1 MPDMRRYEGRAVL
14 VTGGGSGIGEAC
26 CLRLASEGA
35 RVGVLDI
42 DGAHAAAV
50 ADRIRGQGGQ
60 ALALQLDVADPVAV
74 EAAVARVVAELGPLR
89 LGVNNAGIG
98 GGPRVPPEQM
108 ALEQWDRTLA
118 VNLSGVFYC
127 MRAEHPHLVAAG
139 GGAIV
144 NTASIHA
151 VTASPTSAAYTTAKH
166 GVVGLTKVAALAWG
180 KQGIR
185 VNAVGP
191 GFTPTPLTS
200 AATDDYKAA
209 FLNVMALDHFPEA
222 EDIAATVAFLGSDE
236 ARSTTGALYLVDG
249 GFTIA

>member
-35 RVGVLDI
+35 KVGVLDI
-42 DGAHAAAV
+42 EAAKAEQV
-50 ADRIRGQGGQ
+50 AARIRGQGGE
-60 ALALQLDVADPVAV
+60 AIAIQLDVSDPAAV

-166 GVVGLTKVAALAWG
+166 GVMGLTKVAALAWG

-191 GFTPTPLTS
+191 GFTPTPLTA
-200 AATDDYKAA
+200 AATPDYKAA
-209 FLNVMALDHFPEA
+209 FLANMALDYFPEA
-222 EDIAATVAFLGSDE
+222 EDIAAAVAFLGSDE
-236 ARSTTGALYLVDG
+236 AKATAGALYLVDG

>member
-1 MPDMRRYEGRAVL
+1 MTTARRYEGRAVL

-35 RVGVLDI
+35 KVAVLDI
-42 DGAHAAAV
+42 DGPHAAAV
-50 ADRIRGQGGQ
+50 AARIRAEGGQ
-60 ALALQLDVADPVAV
+60 ATAIEVDVSDPAAV
-74 EAAVARVVAELGPLR
+74 EAAIAEAVGQLGPLK
-89 LGVNNAGIG
+89 LAVNNAGIG
-98 GGPRVPPEQM
+98 GVRYSPEETP
-108 ALEQWDRTLA
+108 LEQWDRTLA

-144 NTASIHA
+144 NTGSVHSVIA
-151 VTASPTSAAYTTAKH
+151 TPTSPAYTVAKH
-166 GVVGLTKVAALAWG
+166 GVLALTRTCALAWG

-191 GFTPTPLTS
+191 GFVSTPLTAS
-200 AATDDYKAA
+200 APEVHRAA
-209 FLNVMALDHFPEA
+209 MLANSALDHFAEP

-236 ARSTTGALYLVDG
+236 AKSTTGAIYMVDAG
-249 GFTIA
+249 YTAA

>member
-35 RVGVLDI
+35 KVAVLDV
-42 DGAHAAAV
+42 DARKACAV
-50 ADRIRGQGGQ
+50 ADRIEG
-60 ALALQLDVADPVAV
+60 AIAIEVDVSDAMAV
-74 EAAVARVVAELGPLR
+74 EAAVAEVVDALGPLK
-89 LGVNNAGIG
+89 LAVNNAGIG
-98 GGPRVPPEQM
+98 GARVPPEEM

-127 MRAEHPHLVAAG
+127 MRAAHPRLVAAG

-144 NTASIHA
+144 NTASIHS
-151 VTASPTSAAYTTAKH
+151 VIASATGAAYAAAKH
-166 GVVGLTKVAALAWG
+166 GVVGLTKSAALAWG

-191 GFTPTPLTS
+191 GFTPTPLTA
-200 AATDDYKAA
+200 AATDAYKAR
-209 FLNVMALDHFPEA
+209 FLDIMALPQFPEA

-236 ARSTTGALYLVDG
+236 ARAITGQLYLVDG
-249 GFTIA
+249 GYTIA